1 MDSTLKIGHI
11 ASHNAGR
18 NTGRM
23 ALLAVI
29 VGIHVLLVVA
39 INTSLSTVILDR
51 LPPLIKAEII
61 EEIVKDEELPPPPPT
76 VETPPP
82 YVPPPD
88 IVIDLPSS
96 APAKTALTQ
105 VTNKPR
111 PVTPPPPSPVVR
123 KAPEIDPKFK
133 RRFQPD
139 YPPTSRRLGE
149 QGSVVLQV
157 LVGADGKV
165 QDGKV
170 QKSSGFSRLDEAA
183 LKHALRAWRFTPG
196 TEDGKPVTAWH
207 SVKVTFRIE
216 G

>member
-1 MDSTLKIGHI
+1 MDSTF
-11 ASHNAGR
+11 
-18 NTGRM
+18 NTGRS
-23 ALLAVI
+23 AGRTAILIGI
-29 VGIHVLLVVA
+29 VAFHVMLVVA
-39 INTSLSTVILDR
+39 INSSLSTVILDR

-61 EEIVKDEELPPPPPT
+61 EEITKDEEPPPPPPT

-88 IVIDLPSS
+88 IVIDLPTTTKG
-96 APAKTALTQ
+96 PTTALV
-105 VTNKPR
+105 VTDKPR
-111 PVTPPPPSPVVR
+111 PVAPPPSPVVK
-123 KAPEIDPKFK
+123 KAPEIDPRYK

-149 QGSVVLQV
+149 EGSVIVQV
-157 LVGADGKV
+157 LVGPDGTVSDGKI
-165 QDGKV
+165 QT
-170 QKSSGFSRLDEAA
+170 SSGFPRLDEAA

-196 TEDGKPVTAWH
+196 TEDGKPVSVWH

>member
-1 MDSTLKIGHI
+1 MDSTF
-11 ASHNAGR
+11 
-18 NTGRM
+18 NTGRS
-23 ALLAVI
+23 AGRTAILIGI
-29 VGIHVLLVVA
+29 VAFHVMLVVA
-39 INTSLSTVILDR
+39 INSSLSTVILDR

-61 EEIVKDEELPPPPPT
+61 EEIVKDDEPPPPPPT

-88 IVIDLPSS
+88 IVIDLPTTTKG
-96 APAKTALTQ
+96 PTTALV
-105 VTNKPR
+105 VTDKPR
-111 PVTPPPPSPVVR
+111 PVAPPPSPVVK
-123 KAPEIDPKFK
+123 KAPEIDPRYK

-149 QGSVVLQV
+149 EGSVIVQV
-157 LVGADGKV
+157 LVDPEGKVSDGKI
-165 QDGKV
+165 QT
-170 QKSSGFSRLDEAA
+170 SSGFPRLDEAA

-196 TEDGKPVTAWH
+196 TEDGKPVSVWH

>member
-1 MDSTLKIGHI
+1 MDSTFNS
-11 ASHNAGR
+11 SHNAGR

-23 ALLAVI
+23 AILAVI
-29 VGIHVLLVVA
+29 VGIHVALVVA

-61 EEIVKDEELPPPPPT
+61 EEIVKDEEPPPPPPT

-88 IVIDLPSS
+88 IVIDLPTSTKG
-96 APAKTALTQ
+96 PTTALVATD
-105 VTNKPR
+105 KPR
-111 PVTPPPPSPVVR
+111 PVAPPPVAQVV
-123 KAPEIDPKFK
+123 KKTPEIDPKFK

-149 QGSVVLQV
+149 EGSVVLQV
-157 LVGADGKV
+157 LVGTDGKV

-170 QKSSGFSRLDEAA
+170 QTSSGFPRLDEAA

>member
-1 MDSTLKIGHI
+1 MDSTF
-11 ASHNAGR
+11 
-18 NTGRM
+18 NTGRS
-23 ALLAVI
+23 AGRTAILIGI
-29 VGIHVLLVVA
+29 VAFHVVLVVA
-39 INTSLSTVILDR
+39 INSSLSTVILDR

-61 EEIVKDEELPPPPPT
+61 EEITKDDEPPPPPPT

-88 IVIDLPSS
+88 IVIDLPTSTKG
-96 APAKTALTQ
+96 PTTALV
-105 VTNKPR
+105 VTDKPR
-111 PVTPPPPSPVVR
+111 PVAPPPSPMVK
-123 KAPEIDPKFK
+123 KAPEIDPRYK

-149 QGSVVLQV
+149 EGSVIVQV

-165 QDGKV
+165 SDGKI
-170 QKSSGFSRLDEAA
+170 QKSSGFPRLDEAA

-196 TEDGKPVTAWH
+196 TEDGKPVSVWH

>member
-1 MDSTLKIGHI
+1 MDSTF
-11 ASHNAGR
+11 
-18 NTGRM
+18 NTGRS
-23 ALLAVI
+23 AGRTAILIGI
-29 VGIHVLLVVA
+29 VAFHVMLVVA
-39 INTSLSTVILDR
+39 INSSLSTVILDR

-61 EEIVKDEELPPPPPT
+61 EEIVKDEEPPPPPPT

-88 IVIDLPSS
+88 IVIDLPTTTKG
-96 APAKTALTQ
+96 PTTALV
-105 VTNKPR
+105 VTDKPR
-111 PVTPPPPSPVVR
+111 PVAPPPSPVVK
-123 KAPEIDPKFK
+123 KAPEIDPRYK

-149 QGSVVLQV
+149 EGSVVVQV
-157 LVGADGKV
+157 WVGPDGTVSDGKI
-165 QDGKV
+165 QT
-170 QKSSGFSRLDEAA
+170 SSGFPRLDEAA

-196 TEDGKPVTAWH
+196 TEDGKPVSVWH

>member
-1 MDSTLKIGHI
+1 MDSTFNR
-11 ASHNAGR
+11 SHNAGR

-23 ALLAVI
+23 AILAVI

-61 EEIVKDEELPPPPPT
+61 EEIVKDDEPPPPPPT

-111 PVTPPPPSPVVR
+111 PVAPPPSAVVK

-149 QGSVVLQV
+149 EGSVVAA
-157 LVGADGKV
+157 GAG
-165 QDGKV
+165 
-170 QKSSGFSRLDEAA
+170 
-183 LKHALRAWRFTPG
+183 
-196 TEDGKPVTAWH
+196 WH
-207 SVKVTFRIE
+207 
-216 G
+216 